1 MVRTQVFLSLVGGAA
16 ALSASARGS
25 LDKAV
30 ATLEQMASSLDEER
44 HEAKKVNTEQNE
56 AYTGSITNSEN
67 ELGHCKKLHS
77 EGEADLA
84 KGTSNKEQS
93 EAVISESDYGITT
106 LTKDVDVMT
115 KENKKQMTD
124 YATAISELEEA
135 SAAVGR
141 ATQAVMAGAA
151 ADEVEEEEALIQ
163 IAAPYPKAQAK
174 LMSLLQQEPEE
185 GTDVQSTD
193 YAEINTGRNDVL
205 MGILKDVSDQIDG
218 DLQAKVEDKA
228 EALKLFE
235 ITYQQIAGENGEI
248 TAHKSNKEQHQTLL
262 NEAES
267 LIADATGAITQNKAC
282 MEESQ
287 TAIDQATQEQEATNQ
302 AYNNLDTELAN
313 QQAAVASAVSLL
325 NNYAGGSDQ
334 SVSFL
339 QRRAVSLMAL
349 KSVNSHTSKIVS
361 FLTTRAKALNSSLLK
376 NLASSMVGDN
386 VFERVAQQIEQM
398 ITKLKEDSLKEQ
410 KAKGFCDNELAKHK
424 RNTEKNDRGLATSN
438 ADVEELTAALEK
450 LSGEASELSS
460 FLAELAETRQQ
471 LTGTREENN
480 QINTDAI
487 KENTEAKLAIDN
499 ARTILGDKFGASDTE
514 TAQSSFVKIDT
525 LLEQAGNDCVTA
537 KEHFEKTEDEQAGT
551 FRESMGNLEEQNAVA
566 ETDLRHTD
574 REIAEKSTAKKESEH
589 ASHEGEKTKL
599 SLEQVYAGLKPQC
612 VDSGVS
618 YKERVARR
626 EQEVQSL
633 KDALEILEANQ
644 I

>member
-1 MVRTQVFLSLVGGAA
+1 
-16 ALSASARGS
+16 
-25 LDKAV
+25 
-30 ATLEQMASSLDEER
+30 
-44 HEAKKVNTEQNE
+44 
-56 AYTGSITNSEN
+56 
-67 ELGHCKKLHS
+67 
-77 EGEADLA
+77 
-84 KGTSNKEQS
+84 
-93 EAVISESDYGITT
+93 
-106 LTKDVDVMT
+106 
-115 KENKKQMTD
+115 
-124 YATAISELEEA
+124 
-135 SAAVGR
+135 
-141 ATQAVMAGAA
+141 
-151 ADEVEEEEALIQ
+151 
-163 IAAPYPKAQAK
+163 
-174 LMSLLQQEPEE
+174 
-185 GTDVQSTD
+185 
-193 YAEINTGRNDVL
+193 VL

-424 RNTEKNDRGLATSN
+424 RNTEKIRGQRVTLA
-438 ADVEELTAALEK
+438 
-450 LSGEASELSS
+450 
-460 FLAELAETRQQ
+460 
-471 LTGTREENN
+471 
-480 QINTDAI
+480 
-487 KENTEAKLAIDN
+487 
-499 ARTILGDKFGASDTE
+499 
-514 TAQSSFVKIDT
+514 
-525 LLEQAGNDCVTA
+525 
-537 KEHFEKTEDEQAGT
+537 
-551 FRESMGNLEEQNAVA
+551 
-566 ETDLRHTD
+566 
-574 REIAEKSTAKKESEH
+574 H
-589 ASHEGEKTKL
+589 A
-599 SLEQVYAGLKPQC
+599 
-612 VDSGVS
+612 
-618 YKERVARR
+618 
-626 EQEVQSL
+626 
-633 KDALEILEANQ
+633 
-644 I
+644 